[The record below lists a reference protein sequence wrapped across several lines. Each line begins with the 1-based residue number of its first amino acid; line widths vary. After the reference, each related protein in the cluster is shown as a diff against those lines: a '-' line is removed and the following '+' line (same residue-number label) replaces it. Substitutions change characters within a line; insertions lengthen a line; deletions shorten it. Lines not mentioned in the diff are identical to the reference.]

1 MSHGLDRGGP
11 LFRGGGAVVLGS
23 GGGGRVPDLLRAAA
37 VGGGALGAYGHAL
50 QGDETTNDPIVI
62 TLINK
67 SFSL

>member
-11 LFRGGGAVVLGS
+11 LFRGGGAVVVGS
-23 GGGGRVPDLLRAAA
+23 GGRVPDLLRAAA

-67 SFSL
+67 SFTL